1 MADAGEGERA
11 RVGVIQEP
19 PRETFWS
26 RLLRPFLRLPL
37 APAAPPG
44 DEKSAVVFRAARNFI
59 RYRLLIT
66 AIGSGFF
73 GLIVFLPLSI
83 AWLALLLS
91 EKARGEFL
99 LLLILLALL
108 AAYLLFVLLGFA
120 AAYVDYENRYYIVTD
135 RSLRIREG
143 VFVIK
148 EMTVTFANIQN
159 ISVSQGP
166 VQRALGLA
174 DLRVDTAGGG
184 GAAHEQHSLMSLHTA
199 WFRGVSDAGR
209 IRDVIQERLR
219 RMRDSGLGDADDEA
233 AESEEE
239 GLPLVEIL
247 RQLQEEAAALRRAA
261 GAALGTRA

>member
-1 MADAGEGERA
+1 MVDDGVGKGARA
-11 RVGVIQEP
+11 GVIQEA
-19 PRETFWS
+19 PRETVWS

-59 RYRLLIT
+59 RYRLFMT
-66 AIGSGFF
+66 VIGSGLF
-73 GLIVFLPLSI
+73 GLMVFLPLFI
-83 AWLALLLS
+83 VWIGVLLS
-91 EKARGEFL
+91 EKARGEFIFL
-99 LLLILLALL
+99 LVLLALL
-108 AAYLLFVLLGFA
+108 AAYLLFVLVGFA

-143 VFVIK
+143 VFVIR

-184 GAAHEQHSLMSLHTA
+184 GATQQQQHTLMSLHTA
-199 WFRGVSDAGR
+199 WFRGVADAGR

-219 RMRDSGLGDADDEA
+219 LRRDSGLGDADDD
-233 AESEEE
+233 AEDPGEKRG
-239 GLPLVEIL
+239 GLVDIL
-247 RQLQEEAAALRRAA
+247 RQLQEEAAALRKAARAA
-261 GAALGTRA
+261 GM